1 MMSFKARERELTL
14 MTCYEIENFSR
25 KVEARVS
32 DRDLENRV
40 EAAFFLARSLCQLHL
55 ENMSAKHLHCVFRV
69 AAIEKSIEARRRVLV
84 VSSLSK
90 EKRVS
95 N

>member
-40 EAAFFLARSLCQLHL
+40 EAAFFFGAFTVPITPREYVGQTLALCF
-55 ENMSAKHLHCVFRV
+55 SCC
-69 AAIEKSIEARRRVLV
+69 
-84 VSSLSK
+84 
-90 EKRVS
+90 S